1 MKAWRK
7 GERDGVKGEMKR
19 HAQGLILFPAHEHIC
34 STKASLNSR
43 LSVDKCL
50 LATGSRNDK
59 HPKHRKLF
67 EVYYRNNRNGSE
79 MAGGFGKQRL
89 SMWP

>member
-1 MKAWRK
+1 MLAETPDKR
-7 GERDGVKGEMKR
+7 GLGVGVERRGLMRR
-19 HAQGLILFPAHEHIC
+19 HAQGFILFPAHEHIC

-67 EVYYRNNRNGSE
+67 EV
-79 MAGGFGKQRL
+79 
-89 SMWP
+89 